1 MLSKE
6 LRTFAQCFSPASYIV
21 GSRVTR
27 VMKLYLVPNPLF
39 EFITSDNMCQVLN
52 GKASTVYMYLNSA
65 TNTAIKI
72 PATGAAIAFRYY
84 YNKTITV
91 SYTFTTQA
99 LYDAT
104 LTATFGAF
112 QVFLDDK
119 YEINESVS
127 DVYHTLSNQS
137 SCFADTRLSYSL
149 IDDWFAFDVVP
160 QDCTVPTFTPYFQ
173 YKKDNKWTRVPIR
186 SVATTNK
193 FLVGGEFTTA
203 NTAFLNIK
211 RYLLSPYAPTEINK
225 YTAAEK
231 LIVDDFVKRF
241 KADNTLDVRL
251 SVDYPIIGSTF
262 GAITS
267 PAEFIFSNNSLNCYN
282 SLTTRASLNNNE
294 LVIATGLNGT
304 LSCLEINATD
314 PDYAFAQNIKQKH
327 SKVVLNLE
335 VKANETQFF
344 FNKTISINEF
354 LQNPQIFFDVPEDQ
368 MKYLMDQTEDG
379 NVQVYV
385 EIQDI
390 DGKYLVDFNT
400 QYIPILRTCIDKI
413 VVRQKKNHLEIV
425 TWMKEG
431 DRCQT
436 KEALNSSLNLSVIIK
451 DDTGYKLQQ
460 IYSTNVTTNFTEK
473 TIRTVLSCT
482 IDIANTPD
490 ICEANRENVMKAK
503 NRDNAVYYY
512 VTDSEYVQTTYMI
525 IDTQKNTMTISLGIF
540 GGLILVVAVCIGV
553 MLEKSKIS
561 STEHN

>member
-1 MLSKE
+1 MFIFNLVLNKE

-27 VMKLYLVPNPLF
+27 VMTLHLIPNPLF
-39 EFITSDNMCQVLN
+39 EYVTSDNMCQVLN

-65 TNTAIKI
+65 TNTTIKI
-72 PATGAAIAFRYY
+72 PPSGAAIAFRYY
-84 YNKTITV
+84 YNKKITV
-91 SYTFTTQA
+91 TYKYSTQT

-119 YEINESVS
+119 YEVNGSVS

-149 IDDWFAFDVVP
+149 VDDWFAFDVEP

-173 YKKDNKWTRVPIR
+173 YKKDNKW
-186 SVATTNK
+186 A
-193 FLVGGEFTTA
+193 
-203 NTAFLNIK
+203 K
-211 RYLLSPYAPTEINK
+211 RYLLSPYAPTEISK

-231 LIVDDFVKRF
+231 LIVDDFIKRF

-267 PAEFIFSNNSLNCYN
+267 PAEFIFSNNSLNCYS

-294 LVIATGLNGT
+294 LVIVTGLNGT
-304 LSCLEINATD
+304 LSCLEVEATD

-335 VKANETQFF
+335 VNVNETQFF

-354 LQNPQIFFDVPEDQ
+354 LQNPQVFFDVPEDQ
-368 MKYLMDQTEDG
+368 MKYLMNQTEDG

-385 EIQDI
+385 EIQDE

-413 VVRQKKNHLEIV
+413 VAHQKKNHLEIV

-460 IYSTNVTTNFTEK
+460 IYSTNVTTNYTEK

-482 IDIANTPD
+482 MDIANTPNV
-490 ICEANRENVMKAK
+490 CEVNRENVMKAN

-512 VTDSEYVQTTYMI
+512 VTDSEYVETTYMI